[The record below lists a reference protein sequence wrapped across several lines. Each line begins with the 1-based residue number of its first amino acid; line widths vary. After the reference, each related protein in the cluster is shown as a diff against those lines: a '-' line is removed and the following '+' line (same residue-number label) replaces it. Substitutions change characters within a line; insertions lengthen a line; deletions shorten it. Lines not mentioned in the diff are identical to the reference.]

1 MTTKTPFLVYIL
13 PIILSV
19 GLGTLVMS
27 EALDDS
33 ERTLNMWQIG
43 DKSNLGTDVMQLVG
57 LETEYLVSESIEFQ
71 IKVINN
77 STFDCGDLYI
87 TLYKFSGSTKEVITQ
102 SGFLNQCYSNDGS
115 YLPVGE
121 NYSEKLNEAGK
132 YEILVEIYDKTYK
145 QTISHTENLL
155 VS

>member
-1 MTTKTPFLVYIL
+1 M
-13 PIILSV
+13 
-19 GLGTLVMS
+19 
-27 EALDDS
+27 
-33 ERTLNMWQIG
+33 
-43 DKSNLGTDVMQLVG
+43 
-57 LETEYLVSESIEFQ
+57 
-71 IKVINN
+71 INN

-102 SGFLNQCYSNDGS
+102 SGFLNQCYSNDGG

>member
-43 DKSNLGTDVMQLVG
+43 DKGNLGTDVMQLIG
-57 LETEYLVSESIEFQ
+57 LETKYSVSESIEFQ
-71 IKVINN
+71 IKVSNN

-87 TLYKFSGSTKEVITQ
+87 TLYTFSGSTKEVITQ
-102 SGFLNQCYSNDGS
+102 SGFLNQCFSNDGG

>member
-43 DKSNLGTDVMQLVG
+43 DKSNLGTDVMQLIG
-57 LETEYLVSESIEFQ
+57 LETKYSVSESIEFQ

-102 SGFLNQCYSNDGS
+102 SGFLNQCYSND
-115 YLPVGE
+115 VGHL
-121 NYSEKLNEAGK
+121 SL
-132 YEILVEIYDKTYK
+132 IHI
-145 QTISHTENLL
+145 
-155 VS
+155 

>member
-33 ERTLNMWQIG
+33 ERDLNMWQIG
-43 DKSNLGTDVMQLVG
+43 DQGNLGTDSMQLIG
-57 LETEYLVSESIEFQ
+57 LETKYSVSESIEFQ
-71 IKVINN
+71 VKITND

-87 TLYKFSGSTKEVITQ
+87 TLYKFSDSTKEVITQ
-102 SGFLNQCYSNDGS
+102 SGFLNQCYSSDRS
-115 YLPVGE
+115 YLPIGE
-121 NYSEKLNEAGK
+121 YYSEKLNDTGK

-145 QTISHTENLL
+145 QTISHTESLL
-155 VS
+155 VN

>member
-43 DKSNLGTDVMQLVG
+43 DKGNLGTDVMQLIG
-57 LETEYLVSESIEFQ
+57 LETKYSVSESIEFQ
-71 IKVINN
+71 IKVSNN

-102 SGFLNQCYSNDGS
+102 SGFLNQCFSNDGG
-115 YLPVGE
+115 YL
-121 NYSEKLNEAGK
+121 SL
-132 YEILVEIYDKTYK
+132 IHI
-145 QTISHTENLL
+145 
-155 VS
+155 

>member
-1 MTTKTPFLVYIL
+1 MTIKTPFLVYIL

-43 DKSNLGTDVMQLVG
+43 DNGNLGTDVMELVG
-57 LETEYLVSESIEFQ
+57 LETTYSVSESIEFQ
-71 IKVINN
+71 VKIINDP
-77 STFDCGDLYI
+77 TFDCGDLYI

-102 SGFLNQCYSNDGS
+102 SGFLNQCYSSDGS
-115 YLPVGE
+115 YLPVDE
-121 NYSEKLNEAGK
+121 YYSEKLNEAGK

-145 QTISHTENLL
+145 QTISHTESLL
-155 VS
+155 VN

>member
-43 DKSNLGTDVMQLVG
+43 DNGNLGTDVMELVG
-57 LETEYLVSESIEFQ
+57 LETTYSVSESIEFQ
-71 IKVINN
+71 VKMIND

-102 SGFLNQCYSNDGS
+102 SGFLNQCYSSDGS
-115 YLPVGE
+115 YLPIGE
-121 NYSEKLNEAGK
+121 YYSEKLNDTGK

-145 QTISHTENLL
+145 QTISHTESLL
-155 VS
+155 VN